1 MLIGNYRTTRE
12 RKKKRIN
19 KKRDYRYFSKFRRLL
34 VTLRVFLED
43 FVVAIVTCVE
53 EIT

>member
-1 MLIGNYRTTRE
+1 MHLE
-12 RKKKRIN
+12 KEKKRTN
-19 KKRDYRYFSKFRRLL
+19 KKRDYRSFSKFRHTL